1 MSKSTQMFSELKT
14 DILYASMSLE
24 NEKQE
29 QDQKEDSLRMFKA
42 RRSIEDYL
50 EQKRLDQ
57 VTANGW
63 DIR

>member
-57 VTANGW
+57 VTSNGW
-63 DIR
+63 DMR